1 MLYGVLSTE
10 LNLRGKCLKTW
21 KHIRPYAYSRFF
33 CDPLIW
39 ISRPNG
45 NQLAFFRCGMT
56 GFWLRSTA
64 WKVLV
69 RIFRILVRIFP
80 HSDLIR
86 RDSVRMQENTD
97 QNNSEYEHF
106 LCSEFSDV
114 FRKHRTRTL
123 VWNSLIMCDKRQNAR
138 RRIIKVQILVWFY
151 FVINLML
158 HRGYFTR
165 DMVYFSDICI
175 LRATKR
181 E

>member
-1 MLYGVLSTE
+1 ME
-10 LNLRGKCLKTW
+10 LKLRGKCLKTW
-21 KHIRPYAYSRFF
+21 KHIRPYAYLRFF
-33 CDPLIW
+33 GDPLIW

-45 NQLAFFRCGMT
+45 NQLAFFTCEMT

-80 HSDLIR
+80 HSDLVR
-86 RDSVRMQENTD
+86 RDSVQMQE
-97 QNNSEYEHF
+97 NNSEYGHF
-106 LCSEFSDV
+106 LCIEFSDV